1 MTLILADRAV
11 AAQWGMGQ
19 KGIEMA
25 NLNDHWNAQG
35 LGEHHLWQGSL
46 LPPGRAA
53 DLALRFKKAEA
64 CCRSPA
70 GASSLATVL
79 LMISQSV

>member
-1 MTLILADRAV
+1 MTLILADRGV

-35 LGEHHLWQGSL
+35 LRKHHLWRGSL
-46 LPPGRAA
+46 LPLDCAAGPAFLNRRARSAARPGGSK
-53 DLALRFKKAEA
+53 L
-64 CCRSPA
+64 
-70 GASSLATVL
+70 LATVL
-79 LMISQSV
+79 LMIGQSV